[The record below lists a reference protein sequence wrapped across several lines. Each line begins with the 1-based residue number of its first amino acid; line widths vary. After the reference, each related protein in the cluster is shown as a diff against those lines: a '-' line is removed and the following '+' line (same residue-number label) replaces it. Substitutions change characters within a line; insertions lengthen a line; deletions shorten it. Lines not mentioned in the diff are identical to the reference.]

1 MAGPDHLRL
10 VGRPA
15 AEQRAALEAI
25 VRASPLLMA
34 VLEGARDLALPDT
47 LLVAGAVYNT
57 VWNSLTARPPLHGIA
72 DADLFYFD
80 PQDLSYE
87 AEDLVIRRAAT
98 RFADLPVPV
107 QLRNQARVHLWF
119 PQHFGI
125 DYPPLASS
133 AEGVDRFTTRAHAI
147 GLRLAED
154 GALLIHAPFGL
165 DDVFSFRLRPN
176 RRLDNGPTHR
186 AKGARALAN
195 WPELSFED
203 W

>member
-1 MAGPDHLRL
+1 MAGPAHLRFA
-10 VGRPA
+10 GRPA

-57 VWNSLTARPPLHGIA
+57 VWNALTGRPALHGLA
-72 DADLFYFD
+72 DVDLFYFD
-80 PQDLSYE
+80 PQDLSYA
-87 AEDLVIRRAAT
+87 AEDRAIQAAAS
-98 RFADLPVPV
+98 RFAGLPVPV

-133 AEGVDRFTTRAHAI
+133 AEGVDRFSTRAHAI
-147 GLRLAED
+147 GLKLAAD
-154 GALLIHAPFGL
+154 GSLLMHAPFGL
-165 DDVFSFRLRPN
+165 EDLFAFRLAPN

-186 AKGARALAN
+186 SKAARALGN